1 MYIQNI
7 LQRIK
12 KIIIFFVKV
21 IEHSD
26 NFPDKI
32 INNSIIISFFSF
44 FLSSIH
50 DRFQLFQLIIIRS
63 RNPLKINTD
72 LEARRKEEK
81 KEAKEEDRARKRL
94 VNHGQVG

>member
-21 IEHSD
+21 IDHSD

-32 INNSIIISFFSF
+32 INNSINISLSFFNS
-44 FLSSIH
+44 
-50 DRFQLFQLIIIRS
+50 
-63 RNPLKINTD
+63 
-72 LEARRKEEK
+72 
-81 KEAKEEDRARKRL
+81 
-94 VNHGQVG
+94 